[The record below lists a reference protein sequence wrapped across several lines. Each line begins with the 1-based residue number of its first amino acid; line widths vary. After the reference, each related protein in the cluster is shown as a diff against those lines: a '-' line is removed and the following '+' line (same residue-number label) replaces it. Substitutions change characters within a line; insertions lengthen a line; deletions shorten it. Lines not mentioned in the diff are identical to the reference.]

1 MVVLKSF
8 ITYSVLAELIEFTW
22 DLFLDFPIIH
32 NIGSSSKES
41 SIWCVRKI
49 FRKSNTS
56 YLLIRTRTWV
66 RNVAFSEHFAN
77 VLNGWSLMILGSCTH
92 DLACLKSRY
101 LYSNLWK
108 YFYCFFIIFNSF
120 INVLSCGIYNNVTT
134 VSYKTLFCC
143 QSFCVSLKFCFEFFT
158 ECILFLIFNFF
169 LIPFNLPFP
178 RLAL

>member
-49 FRKSNTS
+49 FRKSN
-56 YLLIRTRTWV
+56 
-66 RNVAFSEHFAN
+66 

-101 LYSNLWK
+101 IYSNLWK

-143 QSFCVSLKFCFEFFT
+143 QSFCVSLKFSFEFFT